1 MRLADYF
8 ATNDGSLPE
17 IEVAFVSPEGVVE
30 AFEFLF
36 SCGARDVT
44 VGGASLWLRQR
55 EQGRALVGGDGG
67 TRIAAG
73 GAEGFHVVLADI
85 TSLGTILPDLGVFV
99 DAESLVIDYRMGP
112 EWGPAQVSALLALLR
127 HFRMAGG
134 RVAVPWWGVDGER
147 AFLAAID
154 QTLS

>member
-1 MRLADYF
+1 MSLTSYF
-8 ATNDGSLPE
+8 ATNDGTLPE
-17 IEVAFVSPEGVVE
+17 IEVAFASPDGVIA

-36 SCGARDVT
+36 SCGALDVT
-44 VGGASLWLRQR
+44 VGGASIWLPKQDRAP
-55 EQGRALVGGDGG
+55 ALVG
-67 TRIAAG
+67 REHAARVG
-73 GAEGFHVVLADI
+73 SGEAEGFHVVLGNI
-85 TSLGTILPDLGVFV
+85 NWMGTTLPDLGVFV

-112 EWGPAQVSALLALLR
+112 EWRPAQISALLALLR
-127 HFRMAGG
+127 HFRMEGG